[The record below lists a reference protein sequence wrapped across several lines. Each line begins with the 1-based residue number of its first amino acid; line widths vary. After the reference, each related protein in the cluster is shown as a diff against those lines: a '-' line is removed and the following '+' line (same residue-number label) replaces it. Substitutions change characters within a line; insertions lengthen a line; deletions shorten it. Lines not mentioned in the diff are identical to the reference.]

1 MSDKKTTIVLADDHP
16 LILEGLKT
24 YFSNTN
30 YEVVATASD
39 GQTAYNLIL
48 QHNPD
53 FAVLDIEMPN
63 LTGIEI
69 AQTIKE
75 KNICVHVVLLTL
87 LKRSTI
93 VDMVGDSIQGYLLKD
108 DAIEEL
114 PKCLES
120 IAAGQ
125 TYTSEKLR
133 STIYSRSS
141 ADYEQLT
148 SSEKKI
154 LRLLSQNLSSAQIA
168 DRLFLSKRTIEK
180 HRSNIIKKL
189 KLDSSQNALLLW
201 LKDHPEAI
209 E

>member
-1 MSDKKTTIVLADDHP
+1 MSDSKTTIVLADDHP

-24 YFSNTN
+24 YFSSTN

-53 FAVLDIEMPN
+53 FAVLDVEMPK

-93 VDMVGDSIQGYLLKD
+93 VDMVGDSIEGYLLKD

-120 IAAGQ
+120 IASGH

-133 STIYSRSS
+133 STIFNRSS

-189 KLDSSQNALLLW
+189 KLDSRQNALLLW